1 LFLTNK
7 FVKMNTIKKIVAAL
21 LLLVLVSC
29 SKDEVVT
36 PLPTIDD
43 YLKSNTE
50 LSLYNAALDKAGLQ
64 AFKTGGGPFTWLAPT
79 NAAFTTAGISADSIN
94 KMTQGTANYL
104 LTYHIINARFATVDM
119 IAQNSFPR
127 ATQQGT
133 SVYVG
138 RNANDFFING
148 SKITEGDKAVSNGL
162 VHVINRVNIPPN
174 LFGSLQTILSST
186 GQHSLFIAAL
196 TKANRWA
203 QLSGTSIFSILA
215 PTNEAMTSAGLTTDV
230 IASATPGSVDSIVR
244 YHYFNSLRMFSNDF
258 GNKQTPQT
266 ALGAGRTITSSEN
279 GAKLK
284 GKTNTSPVTIIK
296 KDILGTNGVVHIID
310 GVLKY

>member
-1 LFLTNK
+1 
-7 FVKMNTIKKIVAAL
+7 MNTLKRIVTGIL
-21 LLLVLVSC
+21 VLVLVSC
-29 SKDEVVT
+29 NKDESIT
-36 PLPTIDD
+36 PLPTIDE
-43 YLKSNTE
+43 YLKGNTE
-50 LSLYNAALDKAGLQ
+50 LSLYNAALEKAGLQ
-64 AFKTGGGPFTWLAPT
+64 TFKTGGGPFTWLVPT
-79 NAAFTTAGISADSIN
+79 NTAFAAAGISADSIN
-94 KMTQGTANYL
+94 RMTQGNANYL

-127 ATQQGT
+127 TTQQGT

-138 RNANDFFING
+138 RNGNDFFING
-148 SKITEGDKAVSNGL
+148 SKIIEGDKAVSNGL

-174 LFGSLQTILSST
+174 LLGSLQSILGST

-203 QLSGTSIFSILA
+203 QLSGTSVFSILA
-215 PTNEAMTSAGLTTDV
+215 PTDAAMASAGLTSAA
-230 IASATPGSVDSIVR
+230 IASSTVGSVDSVVR

-284 GKTNTSPVTIIK
+284 GKTNTTTVTIIK
-296 KDILGTNGVVHIID
+296 KDILGINGVVHIID
-310 GVLKY
+310 GVLRY